1 MFSDHMRKIKPAR
14 GRGFFLAIA
23 GTLLIAVQLFGMAQV
38 AGNQVRKAQLRD
50 VQLQL
55 QRVAMENCMETRP
68 RVDRDSCLRLGP
80 QDPTGSD
87 QGSVSLTAL
96 TR

>member
-14 GRGFFLAIA
+14 GRGFLLAIS
-23 GTLLIAVQLFGMAQV
+23 GTLLIVVQLFGMAQV

-68 RVDRDSCLRLGP
+68 RVDVSSCLRLGP
-80 QDPTGSD
+80 QDPAGSD
-87 QGSVSLTAL
+87 QGLVSVTAL
-96 TR
+96 SR